1 MTITDAIRDELAA
14 DETSPR
20 LRRMA
25 WVTALVGG
33 PLFLVA
39 VVLHPARDGIGVH
52 AAGAMYG
59 ITHALQAMSLIL
71 QAVCLVSV
79 YAAGVQRFGRRGI
92 PAFLSA
98 LVGTLLWFGL
108 IAIDGSRNPVVARYA
123 PALVHSAADLEP
135 GVAMIIL
142 PALVLFPIGY
152 VLLARLLAGVGA
164 KWPGLLLGVG
174 AVLYV
179 LGGLCIFALGPHS
192 PLIRILEISGAVPY
206 ALGFVL
212 LGREGVAR
220 PASSPRLIG
229 RVVA

>member
-1 MTITDAIRDELAA
+1 MTITAGIREEYAA
-14 DETSPR
+14 DGASPS
-20 LRRMA
+20 LLRMA

-39 VVLHPARDGIGVH
+39 VLLHPARDGIGVH
-52 AAGAMYG
+52 AAGATYG
-59 ITHALQAMSLIL
+59 ITHGLQAIGLLL

-79 YAAGVQRFGRRGI
+79 YAAGVGRFGRRGI
-92 PAFLSA
+92 SAFFSA

-123 PALVHSAADLEP
+123 PALVHTGADLEP

-152 VLLARLLAGVGA
+152 VMLGRLLVGA
-164 KWPGLLLGVG
+164 GAKRAGILLGVG

-192 PLIRILEISGAVPY
+192 PLIRTLEISGAVPY

-212 LGREGVAR
+212 LGRDGVGERAR
-220 PASSPRLIG
+220 EATVS
-229 RVVA
+229 

>member
-1 MTITDAIRDELAA
+1 MTIMARIRDERAA
-14 DETSPR
+14 DDALPS
-20 LRRMA
+20 LLSVARM
-25 WVTALVGG
+25 TAFVGG
-33 PLFLVA
+33 PLFLVG

-59 ITHALQAMSLIL
+59 ITHALQAFSLLL

-79 YAAGVQRFGRRGI
+79 YAAGVPRFGRRGLS
-92 PAFLSA
+92 AFFSA

-123 PALVHSAADLEP
+123 HALVHTPADFEP

-152 VLLARLLAGVGA
+152 VLLARLLVGVGA

-192 PLIRILEISGAVPY
+192 PLIQTLEISGAVPY

-212 LGREGVAR
+212 LGREGVAER
-220 PASSPRLIG
+220 APEAT
-229 RVVA
+229 